1 MYNFQKRIHYRGD
14 LKPFLKQVCQDFH
27 IGEYGSCKIV
37 PIGYEDFNLFLKT
50 KRGRYFVKIFAS
62 FRNKNECSRYVEIM
76 DSVLKAGISYP
87 RLYKSNQ
94 DHLYE
99 ISNNSQTDRLC
110 VMEFIDGQN
119 FYQLQT
125 TPTVKEMRFIIKQAA
140 LVNKIDIRP
149 SLVYD
154 QWAITNFP
162 KEYKKKGQYLNK
174 EDKNLI
180 EPLVDVF
187 NSLSVENL
195 PHCFVHGDITKTNT
209 MKSVNGDI
217 YILDFAVANYYPRI
231 QELAVILCDL
241 FFNPKG
247 FGSFPKNYDLAL
259 SEYQKYITLTADE
272 IKKLSKEKIVKYF
285 DGRVPGALKKYLL
298 LFAAGFIIASPLPD
312 EIGVSLMAASKII
325 SLRVFSIISYLLNT
339 SGIFLIMV
347 IGNTI

>member
-247 FGSFPKNYDLAL
+247 CGSFPKNYDLAL

-272 IKKLSKEKIVKYF
+272 IKKLPDYVKLAHAMHVLLASYEKVVN
-285 DGRVPGALKKYLL
+285 G
-298 LFAAGFIIASPLPD
+298 
-312 EIGVSLMAASKII
+312 
-325 SLRVFSIISYLLNT
+325 NT
-339 SGIFLIMV
+339 SAENEYFLGMGR
-347 IGNTI
+347 IGLRYTNKIGRF